1 MDSIKTFPKFT
12 FFFAILMTLE
22 IAGLTIIPTFHMV
35 SKAMIM
41 ASIIGFY
48 ILVEKRQNNAF
59 LAGLIFALL
68 GDCFLLY
75 ETVEL
80 FVIGLIC
87 FLITQLSYAA
97 AFNSKRRIP
106 NNKDY
111 IICAVIALIGVS
123 VLAFLWADLGS
134 MKTPVGLYTTSIILM
149 AIYAYL
155 RHPRLRG
162 YKILLTGVILFII
175 SDTLLGLDKFSNSI
189 PYGQILVM
197 LTYMLAQYLIVTGEV
212 LSNRPR
218 PKVQQVVDPSLS
230 FNRHKRTS

>member
-12 FFFAILMTLE
+12 LFFALLMALE
-22 IAGLTIIPTFHMV
+22 IAGLTVIPTFHMV

-41 ASIIGFY
+41 AGLIGFY

-80 FVIGLIC
+80 FIIGLIC
-87 FLITQLSYAA
+87 FLIMQLSYAV
-97 AFNSKRRIP
+97 AFNNKRRIP
-106 NNKDY
+106 KNRDY
-111 IICAVIALIGVS
+111 LICLGILIIGVAALS
-123 VLAFLWADLGS
+123 VIWPDLGS
-134 MKTPVGLYTTSIILM
+134 MQTSVGLYATSIVLM

-162 YKILLTGVILFII
+162 YKIVLAGVILFII
-175 SDTLLGLDKFSNSI
+175 SDMLLGLNKFSDPL
-189 PYGQILVM
+189 PYGQIFVM
-197 LTYMLAQYLIVTGEV
+197 VTYMLAQYLIVTGEV
-212 LSNRPR
+212 LSNMPR
-218 PKVQQVVDPSLS
+218 PKIQQKANPNSS
-230 FNRHKRTS
+230 FNRHKRS

>member
-12 FFFAILMTLE
+12 LFFALLMALE
-22 IAGLTIIPTFHMV
+22 IAGLTVIPTFHMV

-41 ASIIGFY
+41 AGLIGFY

-80 FVIGLIC
+80 FIIGLIC
-87 FLITQLSYAA
+87 FLIMQLSYAV
-97 AFNSKRRIP
+97 AFNNKRRIP
-106 NNKDY
+106 KNRDY
-111 IICAVIALIGVS
+111 LICLGILIIGVAALS
-123 VLAFLWADLGS
+123 VIWPDLGS
-134 MKTPVGLYTTSIILM
+134 MQTSVGLYATSIVLM

-162 YKILLTGVILFII
+162 YKIVLAGVILFII
-175 SDTLLGLDKFSNSI
+175 SDMLLGLNKFSDPL
-189 PYGQILVM
+189 PYGQIFVM
-197 LTYMLAQYLIVTGEV
+197 VTYMLAQYLIVTGEV
-212 LSNRPR
+212 LSNMPR
-218 PKVQQVVDPSLS
+218 PKVQQEANPNSS
-230 FNRHKRTS
+230 FNRHKRS